1 MTIYYFSEACDR
13 PINRAKNR
21 YPDIRCYDQTR
32 VKLTPL
38 PVIVPP
44 AAQSPPS
51 QESNSSN
58 AQNNSAAAVENTS
71 DKSSVTSEEPKPAFV
86 DGSDYINANFV
97 NGYKKRKLWICA
109 QGPLEYTVP
118 EFWRM
123 VYEQVR
129 CIDLKENCFE
139 SNFLDSSVQF

>member
-1 MTIYYFSEACDR
+1 MCFSEACDR

-44 AAQSPPS
+44 AAQSPPG
-51 QESNSSN
+51 QEAN
-58 AQNNSAAAVENTS
+58 ANGTQNKPNASVETTS
-71 DKSSVTSEEPKPAFV
+71 DKSSVTSEEPKATFV

-129 CIDLKENCFE
+129 NIKQVENAF
-139 SNFLDSSVQF
+139 D

>member
-1 MTIYYFSEACDR
+1 MIPVSEACDR
-13 PINRAKNR
+13 PINRPKNR

-32 VKLTPL
+32 VKLSPL
-38 PVIVPP
+38 PVIAPP
-44 AAQSPPS
+44 AAHQSSPTNKENDGPS
-51 QESNSSN
+51 NTANAES
-58 AQNNSAAAVENTS
+58 TS
-71 DKSSVTSEEPKPAFV
+71 DKSSVTSTSDEPKATFV

-123 VYEQVR
+123 IYEQVSTPNVLR
-129 CIDLKENCFE
+129 T
-139 SNFLDSSVQF
+139 Q